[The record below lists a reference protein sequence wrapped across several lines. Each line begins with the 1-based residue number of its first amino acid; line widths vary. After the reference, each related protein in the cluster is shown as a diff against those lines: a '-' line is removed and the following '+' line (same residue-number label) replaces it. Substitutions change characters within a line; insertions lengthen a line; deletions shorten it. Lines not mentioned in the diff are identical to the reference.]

1 MNIQK
6 SIVGEELLSQYD
18 FYIWEIMSELRAAE
32 GLDRKKLKLVFELLD
47 QMIRIYNG
55 KNQIDKIVLESF
67 ITIPGN
73 MFLISKEDKE
83 QGKEIELASKKLF
96 NYRKSILEKY
106 TESEYTLANKNLI
119 MNLRENSI
127 GKEGFITLIEKDNI
141 FDKQKVDN
149 TFNVIK
155 TIIANYDGINV
166 VDKEVGRIFITIY
179 EHIFT
184 TDLQMNRDISNNVIQ
199 QFQKYLKILVKY
211 ATYKYK

>member
-55 KNQIDKIVLESF
+55 KNQIDKVVLESF

-73 MFLISKEDKE
+73 MLLISKEDKE

-106 TESEYTLANKNLI
+106 IESEYTLANKNLI

-184 TDLQMNRDISNNVIQ
+184 TDLQMNRDVSNNVIQ
-199 QFQKYLKILVKY
+199 QFQKYLKILVKVEE
-211 ATYKYK
+211 